1 MIVQNFD
8 KETMEAIKTL
18 AQGMVIKE
26 VTEEFA
32 LDDEGEMKLVK
43 KKVNEK
49 MLPPSVDVVKMIY
62 ASSKEETNK
71 YKNMTDEELEREK
84 QRLLQELKK
93 EN

>member
-1 MIVQNFD
+1 
-8 KETMEAIKTL
+8 
-18 AQGMVIKE
+18 
-26 VTEEFA
+26 
-32 LDDEGEMKLVK
+32 
-43 KKVNEK
+43 